1 MTSTMTAGIWNPH
14 SANNAESES
23 SSESDSESVFDPD
36 SALQATRSGFVR
48 KVYGLLSIQLVLT
61 CAIAWPIQQA
71 APQLLA
77 QNAIYFKIAMIGSL
91 VAVLGVS
98 CCCVDV
104 ARKFP
109 TNYLFLFFVT
119 VCQAVMVGFFSAH
132 YSTGS
137 VVQAALL
144 TATIFLGLTFYACTT
159 KTDFTGCG
167 PYLFVALLGLLLA
180 SIMCAFFP
188 AMQSAIA
195 GFGAILFSFYIVYD
209 TQLIMGGKHQKVQF
223 GVDDYVFAALN
234 IYLDI
239 INLFISLLQLMG
251 SRGE

>member
-1 MTSTMTAGIWNPH
+1 MNEGVL
-14 SANNAESES
+14 
-23 SSESDSESVFDPD
+23 DQD
-36 SALQATRSGFVR
+36 SALQAVRSGFVR

-77 QNAIYFKIAMIGSL
+77 QNIVYFKAAMIGSL
-91 VAVLGVS
+91 VCVMGVS
-98 CCCVDV
+98 CCCMDV

-119 VCQAVMVGFFSAH
+119 VCQAVMVGFVSAQ
-132 YSTGS
+132 YTTDS

-144 TATIFLGLTFYACTT
+144 TATIFFGLTFYACTT

-167 PYLFVALLGLLLA
+167 PYLFVALLGMFLA
-180 SIMCAFFP
+180 TIMCAFIP

-195 GFGAILFSFYIVYD
+195 GLGAILFSFYIVYD
-209 TQLIMGGKHQKVQF
+209 TQLIMGGKHQKVQY

-239 INLFISLLQLMG
+239 INLFLYLLELMG
-251 SRGE
+251 SRND

>member
-1 MTSTMTAGIWNPH
+1 MNCTLNGH
-14 SANNAESES
+14 V
-23 SSESDSESVFDPD
+23 SDSDLESNSTTETVLDPE
-36 SALQATRSGFVR
+36 SAQQAVRRGFVR
-48 KVYGLLSIQLVLT
+48 KVYSLLCIQLVLT
-61 CAIAWPIQQA
+61 TAIAWPIQQA

-77 QNAIYFKIAMIGSL
+77 QNIWYFRAAMIGSL
-91 VAVLGVS
+91 VAVLGVG
-98 CCCVDV
+98 CCCMDV

-119 VCQAVMVGFFSAH
+119 VCQAVMVGFVSAH
-132 YSTGS
+132 YTTGS
-137 VVQAALL
+137 VVLAALL
-144 TATIFLGLTFYACTT
+144 TAAIFLGLTFYACTT

-167 PYLFVALLGLLLA
+167 PYLFVALLGLFLA

-195 GFGAILFSFYIVYD
+195 GLGAILFSFYIVYD
-209 TQLIMGGKHQKVQF
+209 TQLIIGGKHKQVQF

-239 INLFISLLQLMG
+239 INLFINLLSLLG
-251 SRGE
+251 SRD

>member
-1 MTSTMTAGIWNPH
+1 MTSYINN
-14 SANNAESES
+14 SAS
-23 SSESDSESVFDPD
+23 DPD
-36 SALQATRSGFVR
+36 SETILDADSAMQAARSGFVR
-48 KVYGLLSIQLVLT
+48 KVYGLLTVQLVLT

-77 QNAIYFKIAMIGSL
+77 QHVMYFKAAMIGSL
-91 VAVLGVS
+91 VAVLGVG
-98 CCCVDV
+98 CCCMEV

-119 VCQAVMVGFFSAH
+119 LCQAVMVGFISAQ

-144 TATIFLGLTFYACTT
+144 TATIFLGLSFYACTT

-167 PYLFVALLGLLLA
+167 PYLFVALLGLCLA

-195 GFGAILFSFYIVYD
+195 GFGAVLFSFYIVYD
-209 TQLIMGGKHQKVQF
+209 TQLIMGGKHHQGQF

-234 IYLDI
+234 LYLDI

-251 SRGE
+251 SRND

>member
-1 MTSTMTAGIWNPH
+1 MTSIINKGPLV
-14 SANNAESES
+14 SASA
-23 SSESDSESVFDPD
+23 SSESDSDSELSLDPD
-36 SALQATRSGFVR
+36 SALKAVRRGFVR
-48 KVYGLLSIQLVLT
+48 KVYGLLSVQLVLT

-77 QNAIYFKIAMIGSL
+77 QNVMYLKAAMIGSL
-91 VAVLGVS
+91 VAVMGVS
-98 CCCVDV
+98 CCCMET

-109 TNYLFLFFVT
+109 FNYLFLFFVT
-119 VCQAVMVGFFSAH
+119 MCMAVMVGFVSAQ

-137 VVQAALL
+137 VVRVALL

-167 PYLFVALLGLLLA
+167 PYLFVALVGLCVA
-180 SIMCAFFP
+180 SILCAFFS

-195 GFGAILFSFYIVYD
+195 GMGAVLFSFYVVYD
-209 TQLIMGGKHQKVQF
+209 TQLIMGGKHQKVKY
-223 GVDDYVFAALN
+223 GLDDYVFAALN

-239 INLFISLLQLMG
+239 INLFINLLQLLG
-251 SRGE
+251 GRSD